1 MVSNRKAE
9 CKMVEVIV
17 ALIGLIGILFD
28 TIIDLICFAISVLG
42 IALIVGVFVINN
54 LSIMVILAMI
64 GGGILLIIGGIVLL
78 YLFEVTSKEII

>member
-1 MVSNRKAE
+1 
-9 CKMVEVIV
+9 MVELIV

-28 TIIDLICFAISVLG
+28 TIIDLICLAISVLG

-54 LSIMVILAMI
+54 LSVMVILAMI